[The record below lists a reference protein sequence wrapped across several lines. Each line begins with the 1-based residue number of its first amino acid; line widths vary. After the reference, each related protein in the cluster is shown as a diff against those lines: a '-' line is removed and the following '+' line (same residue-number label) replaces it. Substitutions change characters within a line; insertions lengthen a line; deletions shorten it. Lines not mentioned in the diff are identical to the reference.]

1 MYMVTQRVFK
11 ASIFLL
17 GIGLMLTAQA
27 MLNGRLWLNWP
38 TSYDPFKA
46 FAAINCVI
54 PVFCQMRFVPY
65 FFVAFVMT
73 VLGGILVISAIAHSP
88 AVQVPQYLKLTYF
101 SAAFETSQP
110 RWRWVA
116 WICLVF
122 GLGLTGWLTWLAILT
137 PKENLTWVWLGAF
150 VLLGL
155 SFYFTDR
162 ARGNLQFFI
171 PLSHIGWS
179 VILLA
184 YLLGLGSI
192 YNVVAVPNGNL
203 TLHWAIPF
211 AISALLVI
219 AWRVKWLPIS
229 PAIYGTI
236 IVFAFA
242 AMAQDLRSWRYAFIG
257 DEYALYESAINLI
270 KAFREVPSKL
280 PSLLNIGAGAYGMIP
295 VGASYLQ
302 SLTVLLYGDDVYGW
316 RIAEV
321 VFHLFD
327 TLPIFVIASTLAGRR
342 AGWVAV
348 ACHSFS
354 HLFFSLTKPGYA
366 AGIDAWLYGAAL
378 LIFAVQ
384 RRNLLG
390 IFLAGFMPAFGV
402 YFSPLTIVLAPITG
416 ILFLFYYLL
425 VQANRPVSGGF
436 TAWLRHLWGNK
447 LLVVAFALGILI
459 ASIPVVAQTTWMEQ
473 TIRPTVAQSEMQNV
487 HPFWGQILPNW
498 IYTLSG
504 FLGFAKNSHYITGA
518 FVDPLSSI
526 FMALGILLCLR
537 QVFRFNVA
545 TWLGLA
551 YLINCFLIGGIVSYS
566 FPSLTRSVNLVPM
579 FAMLTAL
586 GVESILRVLDHF
598 VRVKWL
604 SGLAF
609 VAILASILT
618 LNLYNFHVLLGR
630 AELVDNAVRPNPMS
644 FIVREFERN
653 PKLGAVYVAHNNIG
667 DPHAKLV
674 VRAYG
679 YTSGMVITTQETQA
693 EQALAKLKPDLSQSF
708 VVLYQLA
715 IPQEASWKAVS
726 SQHFGGKPISVGVVQ
741 HNGLSYMGR
750 IFVGEGDVGP

>member
-1 MYMVTQRVFK
+1 MVVRRAFK
-11 ASIFLL
+11 ASLFVF
-17 GIGLMLTAQA
+17 GIGLMLMAQF

-38 TSYDPFKA
+38 TSYDPFKD
-46 FAAINCVI
+46 FATLNCAI

-73 VLGGILVISAIAHSP
+73 LLGGILVISPIAHLP
-88 AVQVPQYLKLTYF
+88 AAQVPHHLKLTYF
-101 SAAFETSQP
+101 SNAFDTPQP
-110 RWRWVA
+110 RWRWIA
-116 WICLVF
+116 WLCLLV
-122 GLGLTGWLTWLAILT
+122 GLGLTGWLAWLVIFT
-137 PKENLTWVWLGAF
+137 PKATLTWIWLGAF
-150 VLLGL
+150 TSLGL
-155 SFYFTDR
+155 AFYATDR
-162 ARGNLQFFI
+162 ARGNTQFFI
-171 PLSHIGWS
+171 PLSHLGWS
-179 VILLA
+179 GVLFA
-184 YLLGLGSI
+184 YLLSLGFV

-203 TLHWAIPF
+203 TLHWAIPV
-211 AISALLVI
+211 AISALLII
-219 AWRVKWLPIS
+219 AWRVKLLPIS

-242 AMAQDLRSWRYAFIG
+242 AMAQDLRSWRYAYIG
-257 DEYALYESAINLI
+257 DEYALYESAFLLVKTFWEI
-270 KAFREVPSKL
+270 PSKL
-280 PSLLNIGAGAYGMIP
+280 PSLLNIGVGSYGMIP
-295 VGASYLQ
+295 IGANYLQ
-302 SLTVLLYGDDVYGW
+302 AITVLLYGTDVYAW

-342 AGWVAV
+342 AGWIAV

-416 ILFLFYYLL
+416 VLFLFYYLL
-425 VQANRPVSGGF
+425 VQDNRPVSGGF
-436 TAWLRHLWGNK
+436 TAWLRCLWGNK
-447 LLVVAFALGILI
+447 LLVAAFALGILI
-459 ASIPVVAQTTWMEQ
+459 ASIPVAAQTTWIEQ
-473 TIRPTVAQSEMQNV
+473 TIRPTVAQSEVKNV

-518 FVDPLSSI
+518 LVDPLSSI

-537 QVFRFNVA
+537 QALRFNMA

-551 YLINCFLIGGIVSYS
+551 YLMNCFLIGGIVSYS

-579 FAMLTAL
+579 FAILTAL
-586 GVESILRVLDHF
+586 GIESVLRVLDHF
-598 VRVKWL
+598 VRAKWI
-604 SGLAF
+604 SALAF
-609 VAILASILT
+609 ATILASIFA

-630 AELVDNAVRPNPMS
+630 TELVDNAVRPTPVS

-653 PKLGAVYVAHNNIG
+653 PNLGAVYVAHNNVG
-667 DPHAKLV
+667 DPQAKLV

-679 YTSGMVITTQETQA
+679 YTSGKVTATQELQA
-693 EQALAKLKPDLSQSF
+693 EQAIAKLKPDLSQSF
-708 VVLYQLA
+708 VVLYQIA
-715 IPQEASWKAVS
+715 IPQEATWKTIG
-726 SQHFGGKPISVGVVQ
+726 SQHFGGKPISASVVK
-741 HNGLSYMGR
+741 HNGLAYMGR